1 MNAVQPHA
9 LSPYLSLHHRGWLAR
24 PDSSRYQVVDGTLL
38 FLDISGFTPLT
49 ERLARRGKAGAEE
62 LTDHLNVVFGG
73 LIGLA
78 ANHGGDVLKFGGD
91 ALFILLTGDGHEAR
105 GAAAAWDLQI
115 GMARFKRLRTSVG
128 TIPLQASSGLAS
140 GPVYLFR
147 AGSVFD
153 ELIVAGPTVTTC
165 LQLEKVAEATEVLV
179 DPVAV
184 AAFGDQHCTVA
195 PDRGLLLTSRPDA
208 GPPPASHE
216 ALLADPL
223 RGLPSILHDELAHS
237 ELGEHRQAVVS
248 FVQFKGVDEMLDA
261 GGPSPVSTA
270 LDGLMAA
277 VQEACERHGV
287 TFICTDADLA
297 AGKVMLT
304 AGAPVAHEDDADRM
318 LLAVCE
324 IVAHEGP
331 LTLRA
336 GVNAGRVFAV
346 HIGAPSRRTYSTMGD
361 TTNLAARVMGK
372 SPNGRVLGTRA
383 VLHRARGHFETQ
395 AVDPFKVKGKS
406 MLIDAE
412 VVIGP
417 DATATAQVAADA
429 GDLAVPPGRDREAA
443 ALAAATRTALAGGVS
458 VVELCGAPG
467 IGKSR
472 LLAHG
477 IAVARDAGL
486 RTVRLEGTAYGAH
499 TPYAAARTPLRE
511 LLGVADGDAAAVTDA
526 LTRAAAGL
534 EDWLGLLGP
543 VVGVDLPLSTRA
555 ARLDPEAAARRRRF
569 VGARLLARLLDKPT
583 LVVVEDSHWLDT
595 ATSELLETT
604 LASGELRA
612 CAIVCGRRP
621 DPGGFVAAEELHP
634 VRIDLAPISDEAA
647 RAVIVAVIAAG
658 GGLTPDAVP
667 ALVERAAGNPLLL
680 RELAAAVSAG
690 GDLRALPD
698 TIEGL
703 LAASIDRLAPTDRT
717 ILRRLAVLGVSSDL
731 ATAARYLD
739 VSGAALHAATGRLAA
754 FVEEDAGRIR
764 FRHALQR
771 AAAYEALPFRVRRD
785 LHARA
790 GDVTREA
797 VGDDVDAVVE
807 LLALHAYH
815 AGRLRDCWRLAR
827 RAGRLALSRGG
838 PTDALAFYDWA
849 IEAGRRLPDVDLA
862 ALGAVHEERGDA
874 AERAG
879 RYDVAAHAY
888 GAARRRR
895 RDDPLAVAELW
906 RKQARMHERRGRY
919 DLALGCATRGRRAL
933 RDAPHGE
940 RREIVLGR
948 LDDVSGVARLRQ
960 GNAAAARTHLST
972 SVVRLARTS
981 DAPRELAHASY
992 SLAGALVEL
1001 GRFAVAAEL
1010 SARALAL
1017 YEEAGDLV
1025 GASTVLNN
1033 QGVDAYWTG
1042 DWENAAQLL
1051 AAGRDMRREL
1061 GDVALTAESELNLAE
1076 LWSDQGRWADAEP
1089 LLIDALAI
1097 FRAAPRPE
1105 GIGLATSDL
1114 GRLAARGGDFER
1126 AGALLADAR
1135 VRLQSIGAAGLAYE
1149 VGVREAERLVLASQP
1164 DAALA
1169 AVAEMRALARDVNAS
1184 HFYTSALARTE
1195 GWAAA
1200 QRGEPARARGAFAE
1214 ALRLA
1219 RESGLRYD
1227 EVVTL
1232 DAIAH
1237 VAGDD
1242 DEDGRLAPATL
1253 RELGIVALARPPLA
1267 EQSHASPTGYSSV
1280 TV

>member
-184 AAFGDQHCTVA
+184 AAFGDEHCTVA

-261 GGPSPVSTA
+261 DGPSPVSTA
-270 LDGLMAA
+270 LDALMAA

-739 VSGAALHAATGRLAA
+739 VSGAELHAATGRLAA
-754 FVEEDAGRIR
+754 FVEEERRTDPVSPRPPARGGVRGAAVPCPPRPARACRRRHARGRRRRRRCRRRAARVARLPRRPVARLLAPRATGRAPGAVARWSDGRAGVLRLGDRSGPPVARRRPGGSRRGARGARRCRGTRRSLRRRGTRVRGRAPAPPRRPAGRR
-764 FRHALQR
+764 RAVAQAGADAR
-771 AAAYEALPFRVRRD
+771 AARSLRPRPRMR
-785 LHARA
+785 HARA
-790 GDVTREA
+790 
-797 VGDDVDAVVE
+797 
-807 LLALHAYH
+807 
-815 AGRLRDCWRLAR
+815 
-827 RAGRLALSRGG
+827 
-838 PTDALAFYDWA
+838 P
-849 IEAGRRLPDVDLA
+849 
-862 ALGAVHEERGDA
+862 
-874 AERAG
+874 
-879 RYDVAAHAY
+879 
-888 GAARRRR
+888 GAARRAARRAARDRARPARR
-895 RDDPLAVAELW
+895 RVRGRATAPG
-906 RKQARMHERRGRY
+906 QRRG
-919 DLALGCATRGRRAL
+919 G
-933 RDAPHGE
+933 
-940 RREIVLGR
+940 
-948 LDDVSGVARLRQ
+948 
-960 GNAAAARTHLST
+960 
-972 SVVRLARTS
+972 
-981 DAPRELAHASY
+981 AHA
-992 SLAGALVEL
+992 
-1001 GRFAVAAEL
+1001 
-1010 SARALAL
+1010 
-1017 YEEAGDLV
+1017 
-1025 GASTVLNN
+1025 
-1033 QGVDAYWTG
+1033 
-1042 DWENAAQLL
+1042 
-1051 AAGRDMRREL
+1051 
-1061 GDVALTAESELNLAE
+1061 
-1076 LWSDQGRWADAEP
+1076 P
-1089 LLIDALAI
+1089 L
-1097 FRAAPRPE
+1097 
-1105 GIGLATSDL
+1105 DL
-1114 GRLAARGGDFER
+1114 GRAAR
-1126 AGALLADAR
+1126 A
-1135 VRLQSIGAAGLAYE
+1135 
-1149 VGVREAERLVLASQP
+1149 
-1164 DAALA
+1164 
-1169 AVAEMRALARDVNAS
+1169 
-1184 HFYTSALARTE
+1184 H
-1195 GWAAA
+1195 
-1200 QRGEPARARGAFAE
+1200 QRRPARARARELLARRSARRAREVRRRRGALGACAR
-1214 ALRLA
+1214 ALRGGRRPRR
-1219 RESGLRYD
+1219 REHGAQQPGRRR
-1227 EVVTL
+1227 VL
-1232 DAIAH
+1232 D
-1237 VAGDD
+1237 
-1242 DEDGRLAPATL
+1242 R
-1253 RELGIVALARPPLA
+1253 
-1267 EQSHASPTGYSSV
+1267 
-1280 TV
+1280 